1 MITAQTVTVGIPLT
15 APDSSSRLN
24 YSSLLFMNALYG
36 NQAASY

>member
-1 MITAQTVTVGIPLT
+1 MITVHTVTVGIALT

-24 YSSLLFMNALYG
+24 YSSLLFTNALYG